1 MDVAK
6 HAEMIYAAVQSIEDN
21 AQQAHNCLNA
31 DAPDGWD
38 QAERVLYATQA
49 QAYATLAL
57 VASMELARL
66 DRWNVPL

>member
-6 HAEMIYAAVQSIEDN
+6 HAEMIDAAARSVEDN
-21 AQQAHNCLNA
+21 AQQAHNCLNM
-31 DAPDGWD
+31 DGWD
-38 QAERVLYATQA
+38 QGDRVLYAAQA
-49 QAYATLAL
+49 QVYATLAL